1 MQDLISNSPE
11 MLKMDKKKRNFMDF
25 AQRQIKDFF
34 FEYTTSPN
42 VKILTNR
49 KMKIVRILSQLF
61 YDNNKIFAFGTV
73 SQEHP
78 ILQQL
83 RVLEILHKYYIYIYI
98 YIYM

>member
-1 MQDLISNSPE
+1 MQDLLNNSPE
-11 MLKMDKKKRNFMDF
+11 MLKSDKKKRNFLDF

-42 VKILTNR
+42 VKIQTNK
-49 KMKIVRILSQLF
+49 KMKIVRIISQLF

-73 SQEHP
+73 SQSHA

-83 RVLEILHKYYIYIYI
+83 RILEILHKYKIGI
-98 YIYM
+98 